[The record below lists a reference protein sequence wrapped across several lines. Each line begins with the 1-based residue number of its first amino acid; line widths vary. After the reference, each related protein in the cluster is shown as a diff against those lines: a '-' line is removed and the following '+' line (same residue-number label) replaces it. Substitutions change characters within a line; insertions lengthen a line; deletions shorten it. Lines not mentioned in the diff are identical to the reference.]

1 MQLPHAARR
10 CPARVRTGRAG
21 GRRGPG
27 DHDRRARGSAAA
39 WRRTH
44 SFRAERDRLSSR
56 VKRLRRVQSRLLG
69 SADTSQHHR
78 GHGVHA
84 NVLAARQHAV
94 VILVRDAAG
103 PDLRAGLPV
112 PEPYSVRSQHRG
124 PGRAGTPSRGCA
136 ADMAGIGRRD
146 ATPNRGR
153 RRDSGGGVRLGSS
166 RPRSVTPPC
175 APHSSWEPCGAR
187 GTSSTSAMGCCS
199 SACS

>member
-1 MQLPHAARR
+1 MTGHMCSQFEPAAPNQRMR
-10 CPARVRTGRAG
+10 CRCKAGISVRHSVHSAMRCSYPTPRGAAQPVPAPAAPEEEGAQVTTTGERAG
-21 GRRGPG
+21 AQPPGGGRTLFVRNATG
-27 DHDRRARGSAAA
+27 
-39 WRRTH
+39 
-44 SFRAERDRLSSR
+44 
-56 VKRLRRVQSRLLG
+56 
-69 SADTSQHHR
+69 
-78 GHGVHA
+78 
-84 NVLAARQHAV
+84 
-94 VILVRDAAG
+94 LVRELSAFDAFNLVFSAV
-103 PDLRAGLPV
+103 LIPV
-112 PEPYSVRSQHRG
+112 GG